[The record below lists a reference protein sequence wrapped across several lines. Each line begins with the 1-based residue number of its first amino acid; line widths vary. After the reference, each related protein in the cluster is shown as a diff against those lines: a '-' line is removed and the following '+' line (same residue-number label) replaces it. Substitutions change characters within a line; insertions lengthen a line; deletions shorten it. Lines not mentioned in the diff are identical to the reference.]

1 MRRFFTLKYAK
12 VSLFVLL
19 IAIPCLT
26 WELLFVECEI
36 DKSYIVFSEQE
47 SILGDGQDAH
57 VRGNVRYDRLGIG
70 NATFTGEIVV
80 GNIRDTFPNN
90 SMLNIYPPSSSE
102 KNVVGEV
109 YLDNVRFGKNLMT
122 ALDTNGATVTIHKD
136 GVIVVRYI
144 TDDILS
150 QISFLPEDG

>member
-1 MRRFFTLKYAK
+1 M
-12 VSLFVLL
+12 
-19 IAIPCLT
+19 
-26 WELLFVECEI
+26 
-36 DKSYIVFSEQE
+36 
-47 SILGDGQDAH
+47 
-57 VRGNVRYDRLGIG
+57 
-70 NATFTGEIVV
+70 
-80 GNIRDTFPNN
+80 
-90 SMLNIYPPSSSE
+90 
-102 KNVVGEV
+102 GEV